1 MDGRRE
7 MAQRKRT
14 ESFLLVVDP
23 LPLRLRGFA
32 ATELPVTAAAVA
44 DVAGALGARATMLGR
59 IAYVLAEHDW
69 DISVSGGFMLEARR
83 YCRRVEVERML
94 AAHPELATYA
104 NVYLEESLTDTGRQR
119 QQELFWAEDESRLV
133 MV

>member
-1 MDGRRE
+1 MDERWSA
-7 MAQRKRT
+7 AQRRRP

-23 LPLRLRGFA
+23 IPLRLRGLA

-44 DVAGALGARATMLGR
+44 DVAGALGSRAAMLGR

-69 DISVSGGFMLEARR
+69 DISISGGFMLEARR
-83 YCRRVEVERML
+83 SCRRVEVERLL

-104 NVYLEESLTDTGRQR
+104 NVYLEEGLTDSGRQR
-119 QQELFWAEDESRLV
+119 QRELFWAEDESRLV
-133 MV
+133 AV